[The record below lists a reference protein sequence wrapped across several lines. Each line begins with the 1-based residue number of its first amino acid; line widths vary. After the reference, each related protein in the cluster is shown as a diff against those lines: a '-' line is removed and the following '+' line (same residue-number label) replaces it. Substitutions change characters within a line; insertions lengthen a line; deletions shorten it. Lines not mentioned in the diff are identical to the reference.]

1 MIHNRTSSLAPFLA
15 ITQLHARR
23 TLVARVDILSNIAFG
38 VLLAYGLAFLWQ
50 ALYRAEFVPP
60 TVPID
65 RMVTYAILGSVVT
78 TSLQTGIVY
87 YANWRIRTGDI
98 IFDILRPINWQVSL
112 LGDFFGTVIAQFVA
126 VALPVVAIS
135 AVFLDFRPPA
145 STVAALVFG
154 PSLILGALVSYSIVF
169 LILLLA
175 FRYTQV
181 GGIESAMRGF
191 RPLLTGALVP
201 LWFLPGGVGTAMEQL
216 PFPAIAFTPL
226 SIYIGETEG
235 AAIWVALARQAGW
248 AVVLLATGAY
258 FARRGMHKLS
268 IQGG

>member
-1 MIHNRTSSLAPFLA
+1 MRNQTANLAPLWG
-15 ITQLHARR
+15 ITKLHARR
-23 TLVARVDILSNIAFG
+23 TLVARVDLLSNIAFG

-50 ALYRAEFVPP
+50 ALYRSEFVPAD
-60 TVPID
+60 VPID
-65 RMVTYAILGSVVT
+65 SMVTYAILGSVVT

-87 YANWRIRTGDI
+87 YANWRIKTGDI

-112 LGDFFGTVIAQFVA
+112 LGDFFGTISVQFVA
-126 VALPVVAIS
+126 VAVPVITIS
-135 AVFLDFRPPA
+135 AVFLDFQPPA
-145 STVAALVFG
+145 SVIAGIVFV
-154 PSLILGALVSYSIVF
+154 PSLLLGALVSYAIVF
-169 LILLLA
+169 LILLLG

-201 LWFLPGGVGTAMEQL
+201 LWFFPDGVATAMEQL

-235 AAIWVALARQAGW
+235 ADMWIALARQIGW
-248 AVVLLATGAY
+248 AAALIGIGAY
-258 FARRGMHKLS
+258 FAQRGMNKLS
-268 IQGG
+268 VQGG